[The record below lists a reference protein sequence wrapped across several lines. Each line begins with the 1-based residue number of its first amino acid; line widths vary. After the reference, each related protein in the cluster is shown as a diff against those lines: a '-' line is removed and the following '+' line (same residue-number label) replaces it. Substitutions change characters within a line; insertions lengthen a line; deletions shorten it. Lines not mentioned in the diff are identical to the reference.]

1 MSLLGEIII
10 AVVTVIVK
18 ELDKKDNQ
26 LMLAVRRAGKSALTF
41 NQKQEKKMDDLFEA
55 LIDAALEAL
64 AEEIFGD

>member
-1 MSLLGEIII
+1 
-10 AVVTVIVK
+10 
-18 ELDKKDNQ
+18 
-26 LMLAVRRAGKSALTF
+26 MLAVRRAGKSALTF